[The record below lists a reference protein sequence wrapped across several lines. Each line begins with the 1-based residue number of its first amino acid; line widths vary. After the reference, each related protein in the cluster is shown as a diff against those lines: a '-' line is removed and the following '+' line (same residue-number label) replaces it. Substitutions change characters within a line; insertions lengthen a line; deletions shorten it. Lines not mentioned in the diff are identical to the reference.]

1 METIDTPVPTSF
13 KNGKVFPPNAVII
26 GYVLL
31 GISVLAMGVPILGLI
46 GIIVASFIAFT
57 NHGVIID
64 LKKHQMI
71 EYTNYLGFIRVN
83 KACSYH
89 KYSFVTAI
97 PKRVSNAMYA
107 NTSQSYVSSENH
119 FALCLLHGNYRS
131 KKEITLYDDR
141 ATAEDVASQLAPLL
155 SLEYFEYDPKVIRK
169 MLRR

>member
-1 METIDTPVPTSF
+1 MLDKPIPTSF

-31 GISVLAMGVPILGLI
+31 CVSILALSVPPLGLT
-46 GIIVASFIAFT
+46 GLIVSSFIAFT
-57 NHGVIID
+57 NHGVNID
-64 LKKHQMI
+64 LKKHQVI

-83 KACSYH
+83 KMYSYH

-119 FALCLLHGNYRS
+119 FSLCLLHGNYRS